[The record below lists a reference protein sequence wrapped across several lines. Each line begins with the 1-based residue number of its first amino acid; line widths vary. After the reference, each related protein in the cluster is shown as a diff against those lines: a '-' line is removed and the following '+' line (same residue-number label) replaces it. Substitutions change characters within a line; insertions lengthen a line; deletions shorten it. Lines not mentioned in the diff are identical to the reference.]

1 MVRAG
6 QQWANCFALFHDRNA
21 FLYTE
26 IVVWGPSDFLFCRT
40 TTKMK
45 SNMKMNMQN
54 QRKDD
59 AEHEE
64 EQLLKYDIV
73 GVKLHHILY
82 QNMCTKIRRGLKS
95 M

>member
-1 MVRAG
+1 
-6 QQWANCFALFHDRNA
+6 
-21 FLYTE
+21 
-26 IVVWGPSDFLFCRT
+26 
-40 TTKMK
+40 MK

-54 QRKDD
+54 QHKDD

-73 GVKLHHILY
+73 EVKIHHILY